1 MVSESAPESGAPN
14 AGKMVRAPAA
24 PSPIFMLNGGTLQT
38 PQDVAGFLKVSHG
51 HLMYNLYKAP
61 ESERYRTF
69 EIPKRT
75 GGMRLI
81 SAPRGLIR
89 ACQDELAPLLAQTY
103 EAHPS
108 AHGFLPARS
117 VATNAQ
123 AHVNQRLVL
132 NIDLLDFFPTI
143 NFGRIRGLFMA
154 RPFFMGA
161 GAAAVMA
168 QIVTHRN
175 GLPQGAPTSPVLS
188 NFIAA
193 TLDRR
198 LTRLAKE
205 NGVHYSRYA
214 DDITFSTNKPNFPPA
229 LAVTDG
235 PSGRILPGEALER
248 AIAAAG
254 FSINPRKVRLQNQHQ
269 RQTVT
274 GLVVNQSANV
284 QRKRVRK
291 IRAMIH
297 AWRKFG
303 LEAAG
308 AEHFAKYRKAAANGR
323 YRPPEN
329 AGRGF
334 RNIVYGQIAFL
345 KMVRGKE
352 DSLFLKLCAH
362 LIDLDP
368 NPSRFIRQ
376 MVFGAADFDVFISHA
391 SEDKETIARPIFAAL
406 QKRGIKAFLDDA
418 HIGWG
423 ENFTTKINT
432 ALGAARHVIC
442 VISQNSVEKDW
453 PLAEVNTALAMEV
466 SGQKTTLPVIV
477 GKPDLSKL
485 PLIRSKRWVTWNG
498 DAEAVA
504 NEVEKLVRPAK
515 AQASTRA
522 PHTSVP
528 TTAPSTAS
536 HGASWPFPAR
546 QAPAAKPEKWT
557 PGWREPDETPS
568 APKPAKTKRGL
579 ISWLFGKKPS
589 S

>member
-1 MVSESAPESGAPN
+1 MVSDIAPKSERPP
-14 AGKMVRAPAA
+14 REPAQ
-24 PSPIFMLNGGTLQT
+24 PSPLFMINGATLQSAA
-38 PQDVAGFLKVSHG
+38 DAAAFLGESHPN
-51 HLMYNLYKAP
+51 LMYNLYKAP
-61 ESERYRTF
+61 ETERYRTF

-89 ACQDELAPLLAQTY
+89 DCQARLAPLLLQVY
-103 EAHPS
+103 DAHPS

-117 VATNAQ
+117 VTTNASE
-123 AHVNQRLVL
+123 HLNQRLVL

-154 RPFFMGA
+154 RPFFMGPA
-161 GAAAVMA
+161 AAAVMA
-168 QIVTHRN
+168 QVVTHRN

-205 NGVHYSRYA
+205 NGLSYSRYA
-214 DDITFSTNKPNFPPA
+214 DDITFSTNKNVFPPA
-229 LAVTDG
+229 LALTEE
-235 PSGRILPGEALER
+235 SGRVIPGEALER
-248 AIAAAG
+248 AIAASG
-254 FSINPRKVRLQNQHQ
+254 FAINPRKVRLQNQHQ

-274 GLVVNQSANV
+274 GLVVNKAANV

-297 AWRKFG
+297 AWEKFG

-308 AEHFAKYRKAAANGR
+308 LEHFTKYRKAQSAGR
-323 YRPPEN
+323 YRPPDDL
-329 AGRGF
+329 GRAF
-334 RNIVYGQIAFL
+334 RNIVYGQLAFL

-352 DSLFLKLCAH
+352 DPVFLKFCAR

-391 SEDKETIARPIFAAL
+391 SEDKDAIARPIYEAL
-406 QKRGIKAFLDDA
+406 QKRGVKAFLDEA

-432 ALGAARHVIC
+432 ALGAARHVVC
-442 VISQNSVEKDW
+442 VISQNSVDKDW

-485 PLIRSKRWVTWNG
+485 PLIRSKKYLSWSN

-504 NEVEKLVRPAK
+504 AEVQKLL
-515 AQASTRA
+515 QASQPAPRA
-522 PHTSVP
+522 AAQTSVP
-528 TTAPSTAS
+528 QTNASAPSGRKA
-536 HGASWPFPAR
+536 
-546 QAPAAKPEKWT
+546 APATQTAAAPTEKWK
-557 PGWREPDETPS
+557 PGWREPIEPPPP
-568 APKPAKTKRGL
+568 PKPKKKKRGL
-579 ISWLFGKKPS
+579 FGWLFGKKKD
-589 S
+589 

>member
-1 MVSESAPESGAPN
+1 MVSESAQKPERP
-14 AGKMVRAPAA
+14 REPAQ
-24 PSPIFMLNGGTLQT
+24 PSPLFLLNGNTLQT
-38 PQDVAGFLKVSHG
+38 AADAAAFLGVGHA
-51 HLMYNLYKAP
+51 HLMYVLYKAP

-81 SAPRGLIR
+81 SAPRGVVR
-89 ACQDELAPLLAQTY
+89 DCQARLAPLLLQVY
-103 EAHPS
+103 DAHPS

-117 VATNAQ
+117 VATNASE
-123 AHVNQRLVL
+123 HLNQKLVL

-154 RPFFMGA
+154 RPFFMGPA
-161 GAAAVMA
+161 AAAVMA
-168 QIVTHRN
+168 QVVTHRN

-205 NGVHYSRYA
+205 NGLSYSRYA
-214 DDITFSTNKPNFPPA
+214 DDITFSSNKSVFPPA
-229 LAVTDG
+229 LALTEE
-235 PSGRILPGEALER
+235 SGRVVPGEALER

-254 FSINPRKVRLQNQHQ
+254 FSINPRKVRLQTRHQ

-274 GLVVNQSANV
+274 GLVVNKAANV

-297 AWRKFG
+297 AWEKFG
-303 LEAAG
+303 LDAAG
-308 AEHFAKYRKAAANGR
+308 TEHFAKYRKAQAAGR
-323 YRPPEN
+323 YRPPDD
-329 AGRGF
+329 AGRAF
-334 RNIVYGQIAFL
+334 RNIVYGQLAFL

-352 DSLFLKLCAH
+352 DPVFLKFCAR

-391 SEDKETIARPIFAAL
+391 SEDKEAIARPIYAAL
-406 QKRGIKAFLDDA
+406 QKRGIKAFLDEA

-432 ALGAARHVIC
+432 ALGAARHVVC
-442 VISQNSVEKDW
+442 VISQNSIEKDW

-466 SGQKTTLPVIV
+466 NGQKTTLPVIV

-485 PLIRSKRWVTWNG
+485 PLIRSKKWLTWNN

-504 NEVEKLVRPAK
+504 AEVQKLLRPP
-515 AQASTRA
+515 QSA
-522 PHTSVP
+522 PRNGAPAPATTSVP
-528 TTAPSTAS
+528 QTSSARDAPAR
-536 HGASWPFPAR
+536 WPFPTQA
-546 QAPAAKPEKWT
+546 APAAPAEKWK
-557 PGWREPDETPS
+557 PGWREPEETPPP
-568 APKPAKTKRGL
+568 PKPKKNKRGL
-579 ISWLFGKKPS
+579 FGWLFGKKPK
-589 S
+589 

>member
-1 MVSESAPESGAPN
+1 MVSDSASGANNAESA
-14 AGKMVRAPAA
+14 AA
-24 PSPIFMLNGGTLQT
+24 PQPALLFLLKGATLQSAA
-38 PQDVAGFLKVSHG
+38 DVALFLGLSHSY
-51 HLMYNLYKAP
+51 LMYALYKAP

-81 SAPRGLIR
+81 CAPRGVVR
-89 ACQDELAPLLAQTY
+89 TAQEKLAPLLLQVY
-103 EAHPS
+103 DAHPS

-117 VATNAQ
+117 VTTNANE
-123 AHVNQRLVL
+123 HLKQRLVL

-143 NFGRIRGLFMA
+143 NFGRVRGLFMA
-154 RPFFMGA
+154 RPFFMGPA
-161 GAAAVMA
+161 AAAVMA

-175 GLPQGAPTSPVLS
+175 GLPQGAPTSPALS

-205 NGVHYSRYA
+205 NGISYSRYA
-214 DDITFSTNKPNFPPA
+214 DDITFSTNKNVFPPA
-229 LAVTDG
+229 LAMTEE
-235 PSGRILPGEALER
+235 SGRLLPGEALER

-254 FSINPRKVRLQNQHQ
+254 FAINPRKIRLQTRHQ

-274 GLVVNQSANV
+274 GLVVNQNANV

-297 AWRKFG
+297 AWEKFG

-308 AEHFAKYRKAAANGR
+308 AEHFAKYRKAQAAGR
-323 YRPPEN
+323 YRPPN
-329 AGRGF
+329 DVGIAF
-334 RNIVYGQIAFL
+334 RNSVYGQLAFL
-345 KMVRGKE
+345 KMVRGRE
-352 DSLFLKLCAH
+352 DPIFLKFCAR

-391 SEDKETIARPIFAAL
+391 SEDKEAIARPIYEAL
-406 QKRGIKAFLDDA
+406 QKRGIKAFLDEV

-432 ALGAARHVIC
+432 ALGAARHVVC
-442 VISQNSVEKDW
+442 VISQNSIDKDW

-466 SGQKTTLPVIV
+466 NGQKTTLPVIV

-485 PLIRSKRWVTWNG
+485 PLIRSKKWVNWSN

-504 NEVEKLVRPAK
+504 AEVQQLLRPPQPAP
-515 AQASTRA
+515 RA
-522 PHTSVP
+522 GLP
-528 TTAPSTAS
+528 APSTTSAPLT
-536 HGASWPFPAR
+536 AMPTDEPAARWPFPSKVALA
-546 QAPAAKPEKWT
+546 APAEKWK
-557 PGWREPDETPS
+557 PGWREPEETPKP
-568 APKPAKTKRGL
+568 PKPVKKNRGL
-579 ISWLFGKKPS
+579 FGWLFGGNEK
-589 S
+589 